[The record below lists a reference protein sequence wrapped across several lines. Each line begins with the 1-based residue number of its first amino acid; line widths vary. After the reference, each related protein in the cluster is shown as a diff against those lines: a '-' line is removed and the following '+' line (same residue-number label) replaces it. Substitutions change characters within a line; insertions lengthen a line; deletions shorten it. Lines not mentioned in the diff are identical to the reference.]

1 MTKPLII
8 AVVSGKGGVGKTML
22 SVAIANEL
30 AQGRKTL
37 LLDLDFFNRGLTG
50 LFASAA
56 AKVRREQ
63 VRPPELFTGC
73 QPAGDWYLVAVG
85 ANLFTVEYGDIEK
98 SSAAALEAMDVQA
111 LSNALGTF
119 IMCLC
124 EQSGCEIAV
133 LDCHGGPDNTSFA
146 ACAIATHSIL
156 VSEPDKITLYG
167 TLNFVRQ
174 MAAELPDKKPDIRLV
189 FNKVIPAFSARF
201 LQKFYDDLL
210 RDQFGGNDLLAIYPF
225 EPHLTKG
232 FEKTPFLTTVYP
244 TSQLAIKTNFLLH
257 DLLAA
262 RDASYLPPKA
272 MRVGRVGSLISRY
285 YMGRWPRILD
295 QNFIFRLIGFAAI
308 GLVARTYREQNLLSG
323 MLDSAQFFFITAIL
337 VLWLFV
343 AAILNWLKD
352 LDIFLTYSLRSG
364 SYWVAAVGCVT
375 LAMLCLGGT
384 AIAGS
389 SGYLSNLYGVLL
401 ILPLY
406 LYARRGWLNI
416 KDDRRYLEGGFRMAL
431 TAAATAT
438 FGITAFS
445 T

>member
-1 MTKPLII
+1 MTRPLII

-56 AKVRREQ
+56 AKSPREQ
-63 VRPPELFTGC
+63 VQPPDLFTGR

-85 ANLFTVEYGDIEK
+85 ANLFTVTYGDIEK
-98 SSAAALEAMDVQA
+98 SSAASLEAMDVQA
-111 LSNALGTF
+111 LSKVLDAF
-119 IMCLC
+119 IIHLC
-124 EQSGCEIAV
+124 EQSGCDIAV

-174 MAAELPDKKPDIRLV
+174 MAAELPDKKADIRLV

-201 LQKFYDDLL
+201 LQKFYRDFL

-244 TSQLAIKTNFLLH
+244 TSQLAIKTNNLLH
-257 DLLAA
+257 DLLAEY
-262 RDASYLPPKA
+262 DASYLPPKA
-272 MRVGRVGSLISRY
+272 TRIGRVGSLISRY
-285 YMGRWPRILD
+285 YMGRWPRVLD
-295 QNFIFRLIGFAAI
+295 QNFIFRLIGYTAI
-308 GLVARTYREQNLLSG
+308 GFVVQTTLRPVMEWKSGVLDADEFFVIIGLLV
-323 MLDSAQFFFITAIL
+323 
-337 VLWLFV
+337 VWLC
-343 AAILNWLKD
+343 AAVVLNWIRD
-352 LDIFLTYSLRSG
+352 LDIFLTYGLRSG
-364 SYWVAAVGCVT
+364 SYWIATIGCVT
-375 LAMLCLGGT
+375 LAALCLSAT
-384 AIAGS
+384 AAAGFAS
-389 SGYLSNLYGVLL
+389 PYSAVPLAV
-401 ILPLY
+401 PLY
-406 LYARRGWLNI
+406 FYARRGWLNI
-416 KDDRRYLEGGFRMAL
+416 KYDRRYLEGGFRTAL
-431 TAAATAT
+431 GLAAIAT
-438 FGITAFS
+438 FSFTALS

>member
-1 MTKPLII
+1 MTRPLII

-56 AKVRREQ
+56 AKSLREQ
-63 VRPPELFTGC
+63 IDPPDLFTGG
-73 QPAGDWYLVAVG
+73 QPAGDWYLAAVG
-85 ANLFTVEYGDIEK
+85 ANLFTVTYGDVEK

-111 LSNALGTF
+111 LSKVLDAF
-119 IMCLC
+119 IVRLC

-174 MAAELPDKKPDIRLV
+174 MAAELPDKKADIRLV

-201 LQKFYDDLL
+201 LQKFYRDFL

-262 RDASYLPPKA
+262 QDASYLPPKA
-272 MRVGRVGSLISRY
+272 TRVGRIGRLINRY
-285 YMGRWPRILD
+285 YMGRWPRVLD

-308 GLVARTYREQNLLSG
+308 GLVVRTALKSPPNWLFG
-323 MLDSAQFFFITAIL
+323 MLDPDRFFVVTAVL
-337 VLWLFV
+337 VMWLCIAV
-343 AAILNWLKD
+343 VLNWIRD
-352 LDIFLTYSLRSG
+352 LDIFLTYGLRSG
-364 SYWVAAVGCVT
+364 SYWVATTGCVT
-375 LAMLCLGGT
+375 LAALCLT
-384 AIAGS
+384 ATVAVGFLS
-389 SGYLSNLYGVLL
+389 SYYILLWALPLFLYG
-401 ILPLY
+401 
-406 LYARRGWLNI
+406 RRGWLNI
-416 KDDRRYLEGGFRMAL
+416 KDDRRYLEGGFRLSLTLAAIAAFGFTAL
-431 TAAATAT
+431 SA
-438 FGITAFS
+438 
-445 T
+445 